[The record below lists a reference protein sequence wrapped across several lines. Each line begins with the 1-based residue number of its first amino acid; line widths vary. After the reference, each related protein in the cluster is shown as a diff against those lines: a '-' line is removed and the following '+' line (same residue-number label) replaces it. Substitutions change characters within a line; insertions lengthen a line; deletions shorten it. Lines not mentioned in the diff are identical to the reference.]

1 MKRRWNKVI
10 ITKTGFHG
18 KVPKGNFVLRDS
30 KGFCSI
36 IDTDPLWSDVFGFWE
51 LIIFY
56 MIFGWNVSSIVP
68 QNGNKIFY
76 WRPIRKKDSSYNRAI
91 GPK

>member
-18 KVPKGNFVLRDS
+18 KVP

-56 MIFGWNVSSIVP
+56 MMFGWNVSSIVP
-68 QNGNKIFY
+68 QNENKIFY